1 MNILNAINNANRQL
15 KEKGIKT
22 FQLDTQILMSK
33 AIKKRKEK
41 ILLNLKDEIK
51 IEDYNCF
58 IDLINQRLN
67 MKPIAYLIGNKSF
80 WKYDFKVT
88 NDVLIPRPDTELII
102 EEVIKLTKNKS
113 KLNILDIGVG
123 SGCIILSILKEKKDF
138 RGTGIDI
145 SKKTLRICKINS
157 INLDVSNR
165 LRLFK
170 SDVDNFQN
178 GKYDLIVSN
187 PPYIKKV
194 DLKYLDKNVIGFEP
208 KLALDGGLEGL
219 SVIQKVI
226 EKSSKLIKKNGI
238 LVLEIGF
245 DQKKKVIKILK
256 NEGFYIKKIM
266 KDLAKND
273 RCITAI
279 KIK

>member
-1 MNILNAINNANRQL
+1 MNILNAINYANKQL

-22 FQLDTQILMSK
+22 YELDTQILMSK
-33 AIKKRKEK
+33 AIKKQKK
-41 ILLNLKDEIK
+41 NMLLNLKEEIK
-51 IEDYNCF
+51 IEDYNFF

-67 MKPIAYLIGNKSF
+67 MKPIAYLVGNKSF
-80 WKYDFKVT
+80 WKYDFQVT
-88 NDVLIPRPDTELII
+88 SDVLIPRPDTEIII
-102 EEVIKLTKNKS
+102 EQVIKLTKNKS

-123 SGCIILSILKEKKDF
+123 SGCIILSILKEKKNF

-145 SKKTLRICKINS
+145 SKKTLKICRINS
-157 INLDVSNR
+157 NNLGVSKR
-165 LRLFK
+165 LKLFK
-170 SDVDNFQN
+170 SDVDNFQI

-187 PPYIKKV
+187 PPYIKNA

-208 KLALDGGLEGL
+208 RLALDGGLDGL

-238 LVLEIGF
+238 LVLEMAF
-245 DQKKKVIKILK
+245 DQKDKVMKILK
-256 NEGFYIKKIM
+256 KEGFYVKKII
-266 KDLAKND
+266 KDLANKD

-279 KIK
+279 KK

>member
-1 MNILNAINNANRQL
+1 MNILNAINYANKQL

-22 FQLDTQILMSK
+22 YKLDTQILMSK
-33 AIKKRKEK
+33 AIKKQKENM
-41 ILLNLKDEIK
+41 LLNLKEEIK
-51 IEDYNCF
+51 IEDYNFF

-67 MKPIAYLIGNKSF
+67 MKPIAYLVGNKSF
-80 WKYDFKVT
+80 WKYDFQVT
-88 NDVLIPRPDTELII
+88 SDVLIPRPDTEIII
-102 EEVIKLTKNKS
+102 EQVIKLTKNKS

-123 SGCIILSILKEKKDF
+123 SGCIILSILKEKKNF

-145 SKKTLRICKINS
+145 SKKTLKICRINS
-157 INLDVSNR
+157 NNLGVSKR
-165 LRLFK
+165 LKLFK
-170 SDVDNFQN
+170 SDVDNFQI

-187 PPYIKKV
+187 PPYIKNA

-208 KLALDGGLEGL
+208 RLALDGGLDGL

-238 LVLEIGF
+238 LVLEMAF
-245 DQKKKVIKILK
+245 DQKDKVMKILK
-256 NEGFYIKKIM
+256 KEGFYVKKII
-266 KDLAKND
+266 KDLANKD

-279 KIK
+279 KK

>member
-1 MNILNAINNANRQL
+1 MNILNAINNANQQL

-22 FQLDTQILMSK
+22 YQLDTQILMSK

-41 ILLNLKDEIK
+41 ILLNLEDEIE

-67 MKPIAYLIGNKSF
+67 MKPIAYLVGNKSF

-113 KLNILDIGVG
+113 KLNVLDIGVG

-145 SKKTLRICKINS
+145 SKKSLRICKINS

-165 LRLFK
+165 LKLYK
-170 SDVDNFQN
+170 SDVDNFQI

-194 DLKYLDKNVIGFEP
+194 DLKYLNKDVIGFEP
-208 KLALDGGLEGL
+208 RLALDGGLEGL

-238 LVLEIGF
+238 LVLEIAF
-245 DQKKKVIKILK
+245 DQKKRVIEILK
-256 NEGFYIKKIM
+256 KEGFYIKKFM
-266 KDLAKND
+266 KDLARND

>member
-1 MNILNAINNANRQL
+1 MNILNAINNANQKL

-22 FQLDTQILMSK
+22 YQLDTQILMSK

-41 ILLNLKDEIK
+41 ILLNLEDEIE

-67 MKPIAYLIGNKSF
+67 MKPIAYLVGNKSF

-113 KLNILDIGVG
+113 KLNVLDIGVG

-145 SKKTLRICKINS
+145 SKKSLRICKINS

-165 LRLFK
+165 LKLYK
-170 SDVDNFQN
+170 SDVDNFQI

-194 DLKYLDKNVIGFEP
+194 DLKYLNKDVIGFEP
-208 KLALDGGLEGL
+208 RLALDGGLEGL

-238 LVLEIGF
+238 LVLEIAF
-245 DQKKKVIKILK
+245 DQKKRVIEILK
-256 NEGFYIKKIM
+256 KEGFYIKKFM
-266 KDLAKND
+266 KDLARND